1 MGLLVA
7 FVVLLV
13 LGYRRHSRVSRDRA
27 NLRISRDRANF
38 DLQMMSHQSQVRVQI
53 QSDESASLPDSL
65 PSKRSTSLRK
75 AQATSLP
82 PGPPS
87 SSNDQ
92 QSVVGQE
99 EEPALS
105 AAPATWLANRFGT
118 EANSGE
124 AVMAPA
130 PSTAARTFGPFSLL
144 RHASSFSAPPKRPA
158 QPESASAPRAKRAFT
173 LDSPPAVLPPG
184 APSASGSSIAPPPAG
199 LQSLAEGKSTQ
210 SSDSALTAPALGLE
224 EDFEPTAAELAAFL
238 EDEEVMLEMQ
248 SLPDILGSTPAWAN
262 PEMVADVRAPR
273 QRVVADRV
281 QEAVQSAP
289 TPPEAE
295 PSGPGWLNE
304 RFNEIDGTTR
314 GQQALHMARQR
325 MQIARTDAEINQ
337 VVNTLALALG
347 ATRPEDATL
356 KALFAVLVHLNR
368 PEMSEREVCA
378 STGASFGN
386 FKRWRRRVLNA

>member
-1 MGLLVA
+1 
-7 FVVLLV
+7 
-13 LGYRRHSRVSRDRA
+13 
-27 NLRISRDRANF
+27 
-38 DLQMMSHQSQVRVQI
+38 
-53 QSDESASLPDSL
+53 
-65 PSKRSTSLRK
+65 
-75 AQATSLP
+75 
-82 PGPPS
+82 
-87 SSNDQ
+87 
-92 QSVVGQE
+92 
-99 EEPALS
+99 
-105 AAPATWLANRFGT
+105 
-118 EANSGE
+118 
-124 AVMAPA
+124 
-130 PSTAARTFGPFSLL
+130 
-144 RHASSFSAPPKRPA
+144 
-158 QPESASAPRAKRAFT
+158 
-173 LDSPPAVLPPG
+173 
-184 APSASGSSIAPPPAG
+184 
-199 LQSLAEGKSTQ
+199 
-210 SSDSALTAPALGLE
+210 LGLE

-248 SLPDILGSTPAWAN
+248 SLPDILGSTPARAN

-304 RFNEIDGTTR
+304 MFNEIDGMTR